1 MAEPRDVLARLC
13 ARVGIATSYHD
24 VFGQRHE
31 MPPENLR
38 TLLREF
44 GIDEA
49 TPGAL
54 AAAEA
59 RDWHAPLPPVA
70 VVEAGAGRWEVELR
84 LPEPVSRLRWRVRE
98 EGGRAHAGEID
109 LAGCAVVATA
119 EVDGV
124 RHRALRVAF
133 ELALPVGYHV
143 LSLSD
148 PSQTHPFGLSL
159 SKPHDVPPTGPS
171 TSSGRTEQRS
181 DGEGTLLIT
190 APARCWRPP
199 ALQGDGRVWGPA
211 LQLYGLRSER
221 NWGIGDFGDLATV
234 VEQWAARGAGI
245 VGLNPLHALFPHNPA
260 HASPYSPSSR
270 LWLNTLYLDVEAIE
284 DFRDCEPAQRHVRS
298 AAFQQRLER
307 LRQAGLVDYPGVCAA
322 KHDVLQQLHA
332 HFREKHLAAG
342 TPRANEFRAFQAEH
356 GESLRL
362 HATFEALQAQF
373 HAADASVWG
382 WPVWPESCRDPRS
395 PAVRRFQAEQPG
407 RIEYFE
413 YLQWQADRQLAA
425 LARRCRE
432 RGLAVGLYLDLAVS
446 VDRAGSD
453 TWGHAALYAQGASVG
468 APPDAFNPAGQG
480 WGLPPLRPDR
490 LRDDRYAFF
499 IETLRAS
506 MRHAGALRI
515 DHVMGLMRL
524 YWIPPGCS
532 PREGAYVHY
541 PLEELLAVVAL
552 ESERNRCM
560 VIGEDLGTVADEMRA
575 ALARFELLSYRLL
588 YFERADGGAFKPP
601 ADYPREA
608 LVAVSTHDLA
618 TLAGWWTG
626 RDLAVRQSLGLFPDP
641 AVYEEQLAGRAQE
654 RVRLLLALQREG
666 LLPEGMSPDAS
677 AATPLTPALVE
688 AVHAYLAATP
698 SRVMMLQLEDAL
710 GVAEQPN
717 MPGTTHEH
725 PNWRQKLPL
734 AADAVIADARVQS
747 LAALLARIRP
757 HAPLREAAAPRAEA
771 IVPRATYRLQFH
783 RDFGFDDAIRVLPY
797 LRRLGVSHVYCS
809 PLMRARAGS
818 THGYDIVAH
827 DEINPELGGREGFDR
842 FAAAARER
850 GMGLL
855 LDMVPNHMGVLGAD
869 NAWWMDVLEN
879 GESSAYARHFDIDW
893 HPVNRELDG
902 KVLVPVLGEHYGAVL
917 DGGQLSLRFEPQA
930 GSFALRYFEHR
941 FPLDPRSYAPLLQRA
956 AAQLGDGASRDALSS
971 LASAFG
977 HLPPRD
983 AAEAQAERIRDKEL
997 LKARLAALQGEGE
1010 GVTLAIEAAVAA
1022 FNAADALDALHEAQ
1036 AYRLA
1041 YWRVAA
1047 DEINY
1052 RRFFDVNDLAALRM
1066 EEPAVFEATQGFALE
1081 LAAAGVVD
1089 GLRIDHPDGLH
1100 DPAQY
1105 FERLQQGYARRAGLA
1120 PPGTDANGR
1129 PARPLYV
1136 VAEKIAASHEE
1147 VPQAWALHGTT
1158 GYRFANLVN
1167 GVLMDAGARERI
1179 DRVWTRFSGERRP
1192 FEELAYEGRRAI
1204 MRSSLASELTMLATE
1219 LLRIAR
1225 GHRRTRDYT
1234 FNTLRTALAEVAACM
1249 PVYRSYIVDAPSA
1262 QDRRYV
1268 DWAVAHARR
1277 RSRAAD
1283 TSIFGFVHESLLARA
1298 VEGAPPALAGQVRR
1312 FAMRFQ
1318 QFSAPVAAKGVEDTA
1333 FYRYG
1338 RLVSQNEVGGDPGS
1352 FGLTV
1357 RAFHGAGA
1365 DRAARWPHTIIAT
1378 STHDNKRSEDVRNRL
1393 NVLSEVPAAWRLWL
1407 RRWSA
1412 SPQLQRAESDG
1423 ERWPAPADEILLW
1436 QTLLGT
1442 LPAGGLG
1449 DDGLPA
1455 YRERIERYALKAAR
1469 EAKRHTSWI
1478 SPDADYEAA
1487 LAAFVRS
1494 VLVRVRP
1501 NPLLTDLQAQ
1511 ASVLAWFGALNSLA
1525 MVLLKFTSPGVPDLY
1540 QGNEVMDL
1548 SLVDPDNRRPVDYA
1562 MRARW
1567 LDELAALDAG
1577 GAPAPALAGLLREPC
1592 DGRLKLWVTWRLLAL
1607 RERLPALFRDGGYT
1621 ALAVTG
1627 ARAEHVIGHV
1637 REHDGQR
1644 VFTVTGRLFA
1654 RLGLPPGE
1662 PPTGEAAWG
1671 DTSIELPGLADGAW
1685 VRNVLTG
1692 ERLAVQDGGLR
1703 LSRVFATLPVAAL
1716 EVDG

>member
-1 MAEPRDVLARLC
+1 MSAEHDALLRLC
-13 ARVGIATSYHD
+13 ARVGISTSFHD
-24 VFGQRHE
+24 VFGERHE
-31 MPPENLR
+31 APEENLR
-38 TLLREF
+38 ALLREF
-44 GIDEA
+44 GIEDA
-49 TPGAL
+49 TPQTL
-54 AAAEA
+54 AALEA
-59 RDWHAPLPPVA
+59 DDWRRTLPPA
-70 VVEAGAGRWEVELR
+70 AAITAGTPRWQLLLR
-84 LPEPVSRLRWRVRE
+84 LPQSLTRIGWTVTE
-98 EGGRAHAGEID
+98 EGGREHRGE
-109 LAGCAVVATA
+109 LALADGEVVQTG
-119 EVDGV
+119 EVDGERMHAV
-124 RHRALRVAF
+124 RVEIA
-133 ELALPVGYHV
+133 LALPAGYHTFAV
-143 LSLSD
+143 SPD
-148 PSQTHPFGLSL
+148 PFGLSS
-159 SKPHDVPPTGPS
+159 SKPFDKLGANGKENT
-171 TSSGRTEQRS
+171 
-181 DGEGTLLIT
+181 TLLIS
-190 APARCWRPP
+190 APAHCWRP
-199 ALQGDGRVWGPA
+199 ASLQADGRVWGPA
-211 LQLYGLRSER
+211 LQLYSLRSER
-221 NWGIGDFGDLATV
+221 NWGIGDFGDLAQLI
-234 VEQWAARGAGI
+234 EQWAARGAGI

-270 LWLNTLYLDVEAIE
+270 LWLNTIYLDVEAMADLRE
-284 DFRDCEPAQRHVRS
+284 CESAQRHVRD

-307 LRQAGLVDYPGVCAA
+307 LRAAEQVDYAGVWAA
-322 KHDVLQQLHA
+322 KHEVLQQLYA
-332 HFREKHLAAG
+332 HFREAHLATG
-342 TPRANEFRAFQAEH
+342 SRRAHEFRAFQAEH
-356 GESLRL
+356 GASLRL
-362 HATFEALQAQF
+362 HASFEALQSQF
-373 HAADASVWG
+373 HAADPSVWG
-382 WPVWPESCRDPRS
+382 WPVWPESCRDPHS
-395 PAVRRFQAEQPG
+395 AAVQRLQAEHLEQ
-407 RIEYFE
+407 IEYAE

-425 LARRCRE
+425 LRRRCRE
-432 RGLAVGLYLDLAVS
+432 HGMAVGLYLDVAVS

-453 TWGHAALYAQGASVG
+453 TWGHAELYAQGASVG

-490 LRDDRYAFF
+490 LRDSRYGFF

-506 MRHAGALRI
+506 MRHAGAVRI

-524 YWIPPGCS
+524 YWIPEGRS

-541 PLEELLAVVAL
+541 PLEELLAIVAL
-552 ESERNRCM
+552 ESERNHCM

-575 ALARFELLSYRLL
+575 ALARFEVLSYRLL
-588 YFERADGGAFKPP
+588 YFERAEGGAFKPP
-601 ADYPREA
+601 HEYPRES

-618 TLAGWWTG
+618 TLEGWWTG
-626 RDLAVRQSLGLFPDP
+626 RDLAVRRSLGLFPDE

-666 LLPEGMSPDAS
+666 LLPEGVAVDPS
-677 AATPLTPALVE
+677 ATPLTQALVE

-698 SRVMMLQLEDAL
+698 SRVMMVQLEDAL
-710 GVAEQPN
+710 RVADQPN
-717 MPGTTHEH
+717 LPGTTDEH

-734 AADAVIADARVQS
+734 DLRAMAGDARVRA
-747 LAALLARIRP
+747 LAARMAQIRP
-757 HAPLREAAAPRAEA
+757 HAATHGGAAPRIEA
-771 IVPRATYRLQFH
+771 VVPRATYRLQFH
-783 RDFGFDDAIRVLPY
+783 KEFGFDDALRVLPY
-797 LRRLGVSHVYCS
+797 LQRLGVSHVYCS
-809 PLMRARAGS
+809 PLMRARPGS

-827 DEINPELGGREGFDR
+827 DEINPELGGREGFER
-842 FAAAARER
+842 FAAAARAL

-855 LDMVPNHMGVLGAD
+855 LDMVPNHMGVLGGD
-869 NAWWMDVLEN
+869 NAWWLDVLEN
-879 GESSAYARHFDIDW
+879 GESSAYARFFDIDW
-893 HPVNRELDG
+893 HPVNRELEG
-902 KVLVPVLGEHYGAVL
+902 KVLVPVLGESYGAVL
-917 DGGQLSLRFEPQA
+917 EGGQLALRFDPPA
-930 GSFALRYFEHR
+930 GSFSLHYFEHR
-941 FPLDPRSYAPLLQRA
+941 FPLDPRSYAPLLERA
-956 AAQLGDGASRDALSS
+956 AAQLAEGETRAALAS
-971 LASAFG
+971 LAAAFG

-983 AAEAQAERIRDKEL
+983 AAQPEALAERSRDKPL
-997 LKARLAALQGEGE
+997 LMARLAALMAEGE
-1010 GVTLAIEAAVAA
+1010 GAALAVEAAVSS
-1022 FNAADALDALHEAQ
+1022 FNQPDALDALHEAQ

-1052 RRFFDVNDLAALRM
+1052 RRFFDINELAALRQ
-1066 EEPAVFEATQGFALE
+1066 EEPAVFEATHGFALE
-1081 LAAAGVVD
+1081 LTAAGIVD

-1378 STHDNKRSEDVRNRL
+1378 STHDNKRSEDVRSRL
-1393 NVLSEVPAAWRLWL
+1393 DVLSEMPAAWRLAL

-1412 SPQLQRAESDG
+1412 SPQLQRSEIDG
-1423 ERWPAPADEILLW
+1423 EPCPSRADEYLLY
-1436 QTLLGT
+1436 QTLLGA
-1442 LPAGGLG
+1442 LPAEGL
-1449 DDGLPA
+1449 DDDSLPA

-1469 EAKRHTSWI
+1469 EAKLHTSWI
-1478 SPDADYEAA
+1478 SQHADYEAA
-1487 LAAFVRS
+1487 LLAFVRS
-1494 VLVRVRP
+1494 VLARVRP

-1511 ASVLAWFGALNSLA
+1511 ASALAWYGALNSLA

-1540 QGNEVMDL
+1540 QGNELMDL

-1562 MRARW
+1562 LRERW
-1567 LDELAALDAG
+1567 LAEAAGIDEAQWL
-1577 GAPAPALAGLLREPC
+1577 PRLREWLQAPH
-1592 DGRLKLWVTWRLLAL
+1592 DGRLKLWATWRLLSL
-1607 RERLPALFRDGGYT
+1607 RAEMPLLFRDGGYA
-1621 ALAVTG
+1621 ALS
-1627 ARAEHVIGHV
+1627 ARGPQAEHVIAFQ
-1637 REHDGQR
+1637 REHEAQR
-1644 VFTVTGRLFA
+1644 VVVISGRLFA
-1654 RLGLPPGE
+1654 RLGGDVGAAPVGE
-1662 PPTGEAAWG
+1662 PVWGE
-1671 DTSIELPGLADGAW
+1671 TVVEVPGVDDGARL
-1685 VRNVLTG
+1685 RNVLTG
-1692 ERLAVQDGGLR
+1692 EVAEVAGGELR
-1703 LSRVFATLPVAAL
+1703 LSQVFASLPVGVLVEA
-1716 EVDG
+1716 